1 MSTLTFGS
9 RDASSYHDPRR
20 TAARRKARL
29 PQLAIDQK
37 AKQAAIQ
44 SIAAIHAQ
52 IQSGGIHNKRGISG
66 LIVVTILLHAAI
78 ISSINRPGTIQAITA
93 PVPPPLSIDIAPPP
107 PPPPVVLPKPLPQV
121 AKPQPVAKPVPVPPS
136 VPLVRNDTP
145 VDNTPS
151 PDAVQVAAAP
161 APTPP
166 APPAP
171 APVEKITEP
180 RGFAGYLNNPAPT
193 YPPEALLK
201 GYHGLVVL
209 NVHVL
214 ASGQPD
220 GITVFKTSGQRL
232 LDDAA
237 IKTVTNWK
245 FEPAKRGE
253 TPIDAFVK
261 VPLNFKLS

>member
-1 MSTLTFGS
+1 MSALTFES
-9 RDASSYHDPRR
+9 INNSHRR
-20 TAARRKARL
+20 AAARRTPRQSKPSGNLSDQRAR
-29 PQLAIDQK
+29 
-37 AKQAAIQ
+37 QAAIASLSALHAKIQ
-44 SIAAIHAQ
+44 NSGVSNKSGIA
-52 IQSGGIHNKRGISG
+52 G
-66 LIVVTILLHAAI
+66 LVVLTLVLHAAI
-78 ISSINRPGTIQAITA
+78 ISSINRPGTIQAIKTPA
-93 PVPPPLSIDIAPPP
+93 PPPLSIDIAPPP
-107 PPPPVVLPKPLPQV
+107 PPPPVVIPKPIPQV
-121 AKPQPVAKPVPVPPS
+121 AKPQPVAKPVPVPQN
-136 VPLVRNDTP
+136 VPVVNDTP

-151 PDAVQVAAAP
+151 PDAVRVATAAP

-180 RGFAGYLNNPAPT
+180 RGFAGYLNNPAPS

-201 GYHGLVVL
+201 GYHGLVIL

-214 ASGQPD
+214 ASGLPD
-220 GITVFKTSGQRL
+220 SITVLKTSGQRL

-237 IKTVTNWK
+237 IKTVTSWK